1 MCLMKSG
8 ESGNRF
14 ADAIVQKMRESRTI
28 TSDRVVTHAVTFV
41 FDAFRYW
48 DPAKLL

>member
-8 ESGNRF
+8 ESGKGF
-14 ADAIVQKMRESRTI
+14 ADAVVQKMRESRTI
-28 TSDRVVTHAVTFV
+28 TSDQVVTHAVTFV
-41 FDAFRYW
+41 LEGFRYW